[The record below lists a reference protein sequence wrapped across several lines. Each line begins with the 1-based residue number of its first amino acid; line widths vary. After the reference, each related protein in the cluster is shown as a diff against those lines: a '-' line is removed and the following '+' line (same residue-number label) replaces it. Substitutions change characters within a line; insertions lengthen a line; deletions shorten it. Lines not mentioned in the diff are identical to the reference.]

1 MRMAMAIMT
10 VCLCTA
16 MGMVAPAFAEP
27 QSGTITWEKWVFEW
41 EVTGNQS
48 LVLSDVT
55 YDGELVLSRAS
66 LPVVRVKY
74 EREWPWY
81 HPYSWFGIGRSTG
94 RCGPFQDRITW
105 IHLDPI
111 PSCGNSKVCVQTYER
126 GGVKWLEVGVYARIG
141 EYHLY
146 HAWYLNEQGE
156 IRPVLQSRG
165 LSCKTTHQ
173 HHPYWRLDFGIAG
186 DDRDQVFEYT
196 DGTTNEGWGPGWHKY
211 TNEVNAV
218 KDPPKHRRWFVRDSQ
233 TSHGLWVLPGD
244 GYPPIQDDGVP
255 QSGFSKL
262 DVGVRLYH
270 EEEDGAWL
278 FGARGDLGY
287 LNGEGIQEKNLV
299 FWYAAHLPHHAAMGP
314 AAWLAVG
321 PVLKIQ
327 R

>member
-1 MRMAMAIMT
+1 MRMALVA

-27 QSGTITWEKWVFEW
+27 QSGKITWEKWTLEW
-41 EVTGNQS
+41 EVYGNQS
-48 LVLSDVT
+48 LVLTDVMF
-55 YDGELVLSRAS
+55 DNELVLSKAS
-66 LPVVRVKY
+66 LPVVKVKY

-81 HPYSWFGIGRSTG
+81 HPYSWFGMGRSTG

-105 IHLDPI
+105 THLEPT
-111 PSCGNSKVCVQTYER
+111 PSCGNSNVCVQTYTS

-146 HAWYLNEQGE
+146 HAWYLSEQGE
-156 IRPVLQSRG
+156 IHPVLQSRG
-165 LSCKTTHQ
+165 LSCNTTHQ
-173 HHPYWRLDFGIAG
+173 HHPYWRLDFGVAG
-186 DDRDQVFEYT
+186 EDSDQVFVYT
-196 DGTTNEGWGPGWHKY
+196 DGTTDEGWGPGWHKY

-218 KDPPKHRRWFVRDSQ
+218 KDDPSKHRRWFVRDSQ
-233 TSHGLWVLPGD
+233 NGHGVWVLPGMND
-244 GYPPIQDDGVP
+244 GEP

-270 EEEDGAWL
+270 EEEDGGWL
-278 FGARGDLGY
+278 FGPRRDLGY
-287 LNGEGIQEKNLV
+287 LNGEGIQEKDVV
-299 FWYAAHLPHHAAMGP
+299 FWYTAHLPHEAVMGP

-321 PVLKIQ
+321 PVLKVQ

>member
-1 MRMAMAIMT
+1 MRSLLIAL
-10 VCLCTA
+10 CLFCVVGVGT
-16 MGMVAPAFAEP
+16 PAFAEP
-27 QSGTITWEKWVFEW
+27 QSGTITWEKWTFGW
-41 EVTGNQS
+41 EVFDNQS
-48 LVLSDVT
+48 LVLSDVR
-55 YDGELVLSRAS
+55 YDDELVLLKAS
-66 LPVVRVKY
+66 LPVIKVKY

-105 IHLDPI
+105 KHLVSVPG
-111 PSCGNSKVCVQTYER
+111 CGDSKLCTRPYTA

-146 HAWYLNEQGE
+146 QAWYLSELGE

-165 LSCKTTHQ
+165 LSCNTTHQ

-186 DDRDQVFEYT
+186 EDLDQVFVYT
-196 DGTTNEGWGPGWHKY
+196 AGAPDEGWGPGWHKY

-218 KDPPKHRRWFVRDSQ
+218 KDPAKHWFVRDSQ
-233 TSHGLWVLPGD
+233 TGHGLWVLPGMND
-244 GYPPIQDDGVP
+244 GEP
-255 QSGFSKL
+255 QSGFSKQ

-270 EEEDGAWL
+270 GEEDGGWL

-287 LNGEGIQEKNLV
+287 LNGEGIQEKDVV
-299 FWYAAHLPHHAAMGP
+299 FWYTAHLPHNAVLGP

-321 PVLKIQ
+321 PVLKVQ

>member
-1 MRMAMAIMT
+1 
-10 VCLCTA
+10 
-16 MGMVAPAFAEP
+16 MGIVAPAFAEP
-27 QSGTITWEKWVFEW
+27 QSGTITWEKWKLEW
-41 EVTGNQS
+41 EVYGNQS
-48 LVLSDVT
+48 LVLTDVIF
-55 YDGELVLSRAS
+55 DNELVLSKAS
-66 LPVVRVKY
+66 LPVIKVKY

-105 IHLDPI
+105 KHLDTMS
-111 PSCGNSKVCVQTYER
+111 SCGNSKVCVQTYTS

-146 HAWYLNEQGE
+146 HAWYLSEQGE

-165 LSCKTTHQ
+165 LSCNTTHQ

-186 DDRDQVFEYT
+186 EDLDQVFVYT
-196 DGTTNEGWGPGWHKY
+196 DGTTDEGWGPGWQKY

-218 KDPPKHRRWFVRDSQ
+218 KDPAKRWFVRDSQ
-233 TSHGLWVLPGD
+233 NGHGVWVLPGD
-244 GYPPIQDDGVP
+244 GYPPIKNDGKP

-262 DVGVRLYH
+262 DVGVRLYQ
-270 EEEDGAWL
+270 EEEDAGWL
-278 FGARGDLGY
+278 FGPRGDLGY
-287 LNGEGIQEKNLV
+287 LNGEGIQEKDVV
-299 FWYAAHLPHHAAMGP
+299 FWYTAHLPHEAVMGP

-321 PVLKIQ
+321 PVLKVQ

>member
-1 MRMAMAIMT
+1 MRIALLAFSLLSIVGAVT
-10 VCLCTA
+10 PV
-16 MGMVAPAFAEP
+16 FAEP
-27 QSGTITWEKWVFEW
+27 RSGTITWEKWTFDW
-41 EVTGNQS
+41 EVYGNQS
-48 LVLSDVT
+48 LVLNDVT
-55 YDGELVLSRAS
+55 FDHELVLSKAS
-66 LPVVRVKY
+66 LPVIKVKY

-105 IHLDPI
+105 KHLEPV
-111 PSCGNSKVCVQTYER
+111 PGCGDKVCTRSYTV

-146 HAWYLNEQGE
+146 HAWYLSELGE

-165 LSCKTTHQ
+165 LSCNTTHQ

-186 DDRDQVFEYT
+186 EDRDQVFEYT
-196 DGTTNEGWGPGWHKY
+196 DGAMNEGWGPGWHKY

-218 KDPPKHRRWFVRDSQ
+218 KDPPKHRNWFVRDSQ
-233 TSHGLWVLPGD
+233 NGHGVWVLPGD
-244 GYPPIQDDGVP
+244 GYLPLMNDGEP

-270 EEEDGAWL
+270 EEEDIGWL
-278 FGARGDLGY
+278 FGARRDLGY
-287 LNGEGIQEKNLV
+287 LGGESIQEQDVV
-299 FWYAAHLPHHAAMGP
+299 FWYTAHLPHDAALGP

-321 PVLKIQ
+321 PVLKVQ

>member
-1 MRMAMAIMT
+1 MRSILIAL
-10 VCLCTA
+10 CLFCLVGVGT
-16 MGMVAPAFAEP
+16 PAFAEP
-27 QSGTITWEKWVFEW
+27 QSGTITWEKWTFGW
-41 EVTGNQS
+41 EVYGNQS
-48 LVLSDVT
+48 LVLSDMK
-55 YDGELVLSRAS
+55 YDGELVLLKAS
-66 LPVVRVKY
+66 LPVIKVKY

-105 IHLDPI
+105 KHLVSAPA
-111 PSCGNSKVCVQTYER
+111 CGGSKVCASSYTA

-146 HAWYLNEQGE
+146 HAWYMSELGE

-165 LSCKTTHQ
+165 LSCNTTHQ

-186 DDRDQVFEYT
+186 EEGDQAFVYT
-196 DGTTNEGWGPGWHKY
+196 DGAPDEGWGPGWHKY

-218 KDPPKHRRWFVRDSQ
+218 KDPPKHRRWFVRDSMNG
-233 TSHGLWVLPGD
+233 HGVWVLPGD
-244 GYPPIQDDGVP
+244 GYPPLMNDGEP
-255 QSGFSKL
+255 QSCFSNQ

-270 EEEDGAWL
+270 DEEDEEWV

-287 LNGEGIQEKNLV
+287 LGTEGIQEKDIV
-299 FWYAAHLPHHAAMGP
+299 FWYTAHLPHDAALGP

-321 PVLKIQ
+321 PVLKVQ

>member
-1 MRMAMAIMT
+1 MRMAFVA

-27 QSGTITWEKWVFEW
+27 QSGTVTWEKWAFEW
-41 EVTGNQS
+41 EVYGNQS
-48 LVLSDVT
+48 LVLSDVK
-55 YDGELVLSRAS
+55 YDGEAVLSKAS
-66 LPVVRVKY
+66 LPVIRVKY

-81 HPYSWFGIGRSTG
+81 HPYSWFGIGRSNG

-105 IHLDPI
+105 KHLVPV
-111 PSCGNSKVCVQTYER
+111 PGCGDKVCTRSYLVS
-126 GGVKWLEVGVYARIG
+126 GVKWLEIGVYARIG

-146 HAWYLNEQGE
+146 HAWYLSELGE

-165 LSCKTTHQ
+165 LSCNTTHQ
-173 HHPYWRLDFGIAG
+173 HHPYWRLDFGIA
-186 DDRDQVFEYT
+186 DEDRDQVFEYI

-233 TSHGLWVLPGD
+233 TGHGLWVLPGD
-244 GYPPIQDDGVP
+244 GYPPLMSDGVP
-255 QSGFSKL
+255 QSGFSEL
-262 DVGVRLYH
+262 DMGVRRYNS
-270 EEEDGAWL
+270 EEDAGWI

-287 LNGEGIQEKNLV
+287 LNGEGIQEKDVV
-299 FWYAAHLPHHAAMGP
+299 FWYTAHLPHDAAMGP

-321 PVLKIQ
+321 PVLKVQ